1 MRELLTLAIVVFGY
15 ALVSHRVDRL
25 AVTGPMVMVAVGL
38 AIGDG
43 GLGWLEL
50 GLENE
55 SVRLLAEATLV
66 LVLFSDATRIDL
78 GRLRASV
85 DIPARMLGV
94 GLPLTVALGTVLAVA
109 LFDGLRF
116 WEAALLAAI
125 LAPTDAALGAAV
137 VSDGRLPVRVRQTIN
152 VESGLNDGLAVP
164 VVTVMLA
171 LASAEEQGD
180 TGEWLE
186 FVARQLGFGVSIGIA
201 AGVAGGLLLDAFV
214 SRGWVDGALRQ
225 ISTLAIAVA
234 AFAGAEQIEGNGFVA
249 AFVAGL
255 AFGAV
260 ARAHCPNVQDFVE
273 DEGEL
278 LTLLTFLVFGAVIA
292 GPRLDDLTWQIA
304 LYVVLSLTVVR
315 MAPVAVS
322 LVGTGLRRETV
333 AFFGWFG
340 PRGLASVVFGILV
353 VEEGG
358 LVGGEEIFLVMA
370 WTVLAS
376 VFVHGVTARP
386 WASGLAAR
394 LSRAADERKRAEM
407 AEMPD
412 LPPRRPASRATAS
425 RRPIRENPPGPAVP
439 E

>member
-15 ALVSHRVDRL
+15 ALVSHRVERL
-25 AVTGPMVMVAVGL
+25 AITGPMVMVAVGL
-38 AIGDG
+38 AIGEG
-43 GLGWLEL
+43 GLGWLDL
-50 GLENE
+50 GLETE
-55 SVRLLAEATLV
+55 FVSVLAEATLV

-78 GRLRASV
+78 RRLRANV
-85 DIPARMLGV
+85 GIPARMLGF
-94 GLPLTVALGTVLAVA
+94 GLPLTVVVGTLAALA
-109 LFDGLRF
+109 LFDDLRF

-137 VSDGRLPVRVRQTIN
+137 VTDDRLPVRIRQSLN

-171 LASAEEQGD
+171 LAAAEEQGD
-180 TGEWLE
+180 TAEWIE
-186 FVARQLGFGVSIGIA
+186 FIARQIGFGLVIGIA
-201 AGVAGGLLLDAFV
+201 AGSVGGLLLDGFV

-260 ARAHCPNVQDFVE
+260 ARAHCPHVQDFVE

-292 GPRLDDLTWQIA
+292 GPRLDELTWQIA
-304 LYVVLSLTVVR
+304 VYTVLSLTVVR
-315 MAPVAVS
+315 MVPVAAS
-322 LVGTGLRRETV
+322 LLGAGLRHETV

-353 VEEGG
+353 VEEVDLTGG
-358 LVGGEEIFLVMA
+358 DEIFLVMA

-376 VFVHGVTARP
+376 VFLHGVTARP
-386 WASGLAAR
+386 WAAGLASR
-394 LSRAADERKRAEM
+394 LSGMAAEAPEM
-407 AEMPD
+407 VEMGEMPD
-412 LPPRRPASRATAS
+412 LPPRS
-425 RRPIRENPPGPAVP
+425 RRWAGAPPAAVERENPP
-439 E
+439 